1 MSEVAQR
8 QRVGQLGLQIMSRG
22 ATRDTYRFAAIEQDG
37 ALIVASA
44 PFTSRSVLS
53 RGDNQTHQMLQ
64 VLIAELAVMGWQ
76 AIPTGP
82 KWYDHRVY
90 YVGAMQVPAASPV
103 GTAMPMGSQTPI
115 ITQMQ
120 APRRGLSPGVMWG
133 WSVAIILLLF
143 VFCVVLA
150 FSTEIRLT
158 PVSG

>member
-22 ATRDTYRFAAIEQDG
+22 AMRDTYRFAAIEHDG

-64 VLIAELAVMGWQ
+64 SLVAELAVLGWQ

-90 YVGAMQVPAASPV
+90 YVGATQAPAASAA
-103 GTAMPMGSQTPI
+103 GMAMPMGAPIPI
-115 ITQMQ
+115 ITQVQ
-120 APRRGLSPGVMWG
+120 APRRGLSPGVMWF
-133 WSVAIILLLF
+133 WSVVIILLLF
-143 VFCVVLA
+143 VVCVVLVY
-150 FSTEIRLT
+150 STEIRMT
-158 PVSG
+158 ATG